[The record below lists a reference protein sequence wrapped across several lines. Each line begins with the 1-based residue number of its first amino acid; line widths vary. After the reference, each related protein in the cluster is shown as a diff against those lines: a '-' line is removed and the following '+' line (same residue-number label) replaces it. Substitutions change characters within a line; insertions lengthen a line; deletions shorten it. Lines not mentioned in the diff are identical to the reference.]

1 MAFKMKG
8 FPMHNT
14 SALKNVGT
22 GYYKEQN
29 PSSAFQ
35 QTEGD
40 LKEWL
45 LGEKGFSQEEADQM
59 VTSGA
64 YTTDSKDFL
73 SWYKKK
79 GKTEDLAAERVDAP
93 AAEPPVEEEGTP
105 MMNLVRKNKQ
115 TVNHQHRNKKGEVIE
130 NHTYAPSKTHGD
142 KGARM
147 DMIGTI
153 TPVAKM
159 KSPVKK
165 NPGTFGVVT
174 KADVEK
180 MTSSERQAYGR
191 KIWRGPGTTE
201 EKYKKLRSLDIELKG
216 HDAAY

>member
-45 LGEKGFSQEEADQM
+45 VGERGFDPKDADLQIQD
-59 VTSGA
+59 GA
-64 YTTDSKDFL
+64 YTTSSKDFL

-93 AAEPPVEEEGTP
+93 VEEAPVEEETP
-105 MMNLVRKNKQ
+105 MMNLVRENKQ
-115 TVNHQHRNKKGEVIE
+115 TVNHQHRNEKGEVIE
-130 NHTYAPSKTHGD
+130 NHTYAPNKTHGD
-142 KGARM
+142 KGVRM
-147 DMIGTI
+147 DTIGTI
-153 TPVAKM
+153 TPV
-159 KSPVKK
+159 
-165 NPGTFGVVT
+165 
-174 KADVEK
+174 
-180 MTSSERQAYGR
+180 
-191 KIWRGPGTTE
+191 
-201 EKYKKLRSLDIELKG
+201 
-216 HDAAY
+216 

>member
-1 MAFKMKG
+1 MKG

-59 VTSGA
+59 ITSGA

-73 SWYKKK
+73 AWYKKK
-79 GKTEDLAAERVDAP
+79 GETQDLAAERVDAP
-93 AAEPPVEEEGTP
+93 VAEPPVEEEGTP
-105 MMNLVRKNKQ
+105 MANRVTSDVTKLP
-115 TVNHQHRNKKGEVIE
+115 VNHEHKDEDGNIIE
-130 NHTYAPSKTHGD
+130 THTYNEPKYYEGTKRIRPGGVD
-142 KGARM
+142 RV
-147 DMIGTI
+147 GTI

-159 KSPVKK
+159 RGEKEEIKK
-165 NPGTFGVVT
+165 EFQKNFP
-174 KADVEK
+174 KPYKEK
-180 MTSSERQAYGR
+180 
-191 KIWRGPGTTE
+191 KTTGSL
-201 EKYKKLRSLDIELKG
+201 KK
-216 HDAAY
+216 

>member
-59 VTSGA
+59 ITSGA
-64 YTTDSKDFL
+64 YTTSNEDFL
-73 SWYKKK
+73 AWYNKR
-79 GKTEDLAAERVDAP
+79 GETQDLAEERVDAP
-93 AAEPPVEEEGTP
+93 VEDPPVEGSA
-105 MMNLVRKNKQ
+105 MN
-115 TVNHQHRNKKGEVIE
+115 
-130 NHTYAPSKTHGD
+130 Y
-142 KGARM
+142 
-147 DMIGTI
+147 
-153 TPVAKM
+153 
-159 KSPVKK
+159 KSPMTHKIPEPFKGNYGQAHHNMDFDSDTSEGKK
-165 NPGTFGVVT
+165 
-174 KADVEK
+174 EH
-180 MTSSERQAYGR
+180 
-191 KIWRGPGTTE
+191 
-201 EKYKKLRSLDIELKG
+201 YKRHK
-216 HDAAY
+216 H